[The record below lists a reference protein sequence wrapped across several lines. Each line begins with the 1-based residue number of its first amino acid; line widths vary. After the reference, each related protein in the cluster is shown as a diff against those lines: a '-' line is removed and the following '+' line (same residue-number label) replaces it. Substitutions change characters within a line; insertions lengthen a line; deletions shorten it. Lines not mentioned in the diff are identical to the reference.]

1 MRFLSH
7 TSNSHPPPRSAS
19 FSSQRGAHIS
29 CSAPELSAGRRVQSH
44 SSATEDEKRPSPS
57 NLTATHLPLLLPH
70 HVFVI
75 ILPVGIFQLLLPLG
89 IGCCLCLSLPC
100 TGSSRFGVLPLEL
113 LGHHSRCSAERK
125 RSNREPQSPARP
137 SGSAQPLRAGME
149 PGPTALSSQPHS
161 PGGASGRCSH
171 ISGAG
176 RSAVA
181 ALPTPRPPDIAKP
194 GSPSSPH
201 PPCRAAGGITVPAGR
216 ARSRRRGSTAAAPN
230 VTRMKGPGEGAA
242 HGHNANKTHLRGPP
256 RSAPAR
262 PPPFGIETLT
272 FNDSEGGGPW
282 RSAPSR
288 SSSP

>member
-44 SSATEDEKRPSPS
+44 SSATEDKKRPSPS

-181 ALPTPRPPDIAKP
+181 ALPTPRPPNIAKP

-201 PPCRAAGGITVPAGR
+201 PPCRAAGGDHGARREGAEPQEGFHSGSTERHTDERPRGGR
-216 ARSRRRGSTAAAPN
+216 GPRTQRQQNAPERPSPLSARTAAAFWN
-230 VTRMKGPGEGAA
+230 
-242 HGHNANKTHLRGPP
+242 
-256 RSAPAR
+256 
-262 PPPFGIETLT
+262 
-272 FNDSEGGGPW
+272 
-282 RSAPSR
+282 
-288 SSSP
+288 